1 MELKIVVAFIRKI
14 RINIKHT
21 NLKLDT
27 TGRIRSTE
35 HLAGRQG
42 KKKQL
47 KLRLL
52 NDSVYFMAR

>member
-1 MELKIVVAFIRKI
+1 MELKIVVVFIRKI

-27 TGRIRSTE
+27 TGRIGSTE

-42 KKKQL
+42 KKKI
-47 KLRLL
+47 KTTFIKR
-52 NDSVYFMAR
+52 